1 MNDENLDLPG
11 ELQDVASRLRENRN
25 TGSPMEL
32 DEIKQRA
39 MSRAARASRPRGRKS
54 PRLVTAFL
62 LAGLTLSGASA
73 GVVAST
79 SGSSGGQPSAAISQY
94 VPPPD
99 QIVAGVQ
106 VAPGNAKLLAP
117 TGCVA
122 KAFNARVSGQN
133 VAKVVFF
140 LDGKKIKTLTTPNS
154 GARFQVRVNPANM
167 KIGVHRITASVTFK
181 AITKKAAQTFRISFQ
196 RCAKKL
202 AAPRFTG

>member
-32 DEIKQRA
+32 DELKQRA
-39 MSRAARASRPRGRKS
+39 MSRAARVSRPRGRKS

-79 SGSSGGQPSAAISQY
+79 SGSSGGQRSAAISQY
-94 VPPPD
+94 E
-99 QIVAGVQ
+99 QIVLGERV
-106 VAPGNAKLLAP
+106 VPGSAKLAAP

-133 VAKVVFF
+133 VAKVVFI
-140 LDGKKIKTLTTPNS
+140 LDGKKIKTLTKPNS
-154 GARFQVRVNPANM
+154 GARFQVRINPAKM
-167 KIGVHRITASVTFK
+167 KIGVHRISATVTF
-181 AITKKAAQTFRISFQ
+181 AAATKKAAKTYRISFQ

-202 AAPRFTG
+202 ALPRFTG

>member
-1 MNDENLDLPG
+1 MNDWEHTDLPG
-11 ELQDVASRLRENRN
+11 ELQDVASRLRENRH
-25 TGSPMEL
+25 TGSAMEL
-32 DEIKQRA
+32 DELKQRA
-39 MSRAARASRPRGRKS
+39 MTRAARSSRPRGRKS

-94 VPPPD
+94 E
-99 QIVAGVQ
+99 QIVAGERVL
-106 VAPGNAKLLAP
+106 PGSAKLAAP

-133 VAKVVFF
+133 VAKVVFT
-140 LDGKKIKTLTTPNS
+140 LDGKKIKTLTKPNS
-154 GARFQVRVNPANM
+154 GTRFQVRINPAKM
-167 KIGVHRITASVTFK
+167 KIGVHRIVAKVTF
-181 AITKKAAQTFRISFQ
+181 AAATKKAAQNFRISFQ

>member
-1 MNDENLDLPG
+1 MNDWDNTDLPS

-32 DEIKQRA
+32 DELKQRA

-79 SGSSGGQPSAAISQY
+79 SGSSGGQRSAAISQY
-94 VPPPD
+94 E
-99 QIVAGVQ
+99 QLVAGERIL
-106 VAPGNAKLLAP
+106 PGSAKLLAP

-133 VAKVVFF
+133 VAKVVFL
-140 LDGKKIKTLTTPNS
+140 LDGKKIKTLTTPNA
-154 GARFQVRVNPANM
+154 GARFQVRVNPA
-167 KIGVHRITASVTFK
+167 KLRIGVHRIVANVTFT
-181 AITKKAAQTFRISFQ
+181 AATKKAAKSYRISFQ
-196 RCAKKL
+196 RCPSRL
-202 AAPRFTG
+202 AAPQFTG

>member
-1 MNDENLDLPG
+1 
-11 ELQDVASRLRENRN
+11 
-25 TGSPMEL
+25 MEL

-133 VAKVVFF
+133 VAKVVFL
-140 LDGKKIKTLTTPNS
+140 LDGKKIKTLTTPNA
-154 GARFQVRVNPANM
+154 GARFQVRVNPA
-167 KIGVHRITASVTFK
+167 KLRIGVHRIVANVTFT
-181 AITKKAAQTFRISFQ
+181 AATKKAAKSYRISFQ
-196 RCAKKL
+196 RCPSKL
-202 AAPRFTG
+202 AAPQFTG

>member
-1 MNDENLDLPG
+1 MNDWENTDLPG

-25 TGSPMEL
+25 MGSAMEL
-32 DEIKQRA
+32 DELKQRA

-94 VPPPD
+94 E
-99 QIVAGVQ
+99 QLVAGVQ
-106 VAPGNAKLLAP
+106 IAPGSAKLVAP

-122 KAFNARVSGQN
+122 KAFNARVTGQN
-133 VAKVVFF
+133 VAKVVFI
-140 LDGKKIKTLTTPNS
+140 LDGKKIKTLTKPNS
-154 GARFQVRVNPANM
+154 GARYQVRVNPAKM
-167 KIGVHRITASVTFK
+167 KIGVHRISATVTFK
-181 AITKKAAQTFRISFQ
+181 AITKKAAKTYRISFQ

>member
-1 MNDENLDLPG
+1 MNDWDNTDLPS

-32 DEIKQRA
+32 DELKQRA

-79 SGSSGGQPSAAISQY
+79 SGSSGGQRSAAISQY
-94 VPPPD
+94 E
-99 QIVAGVQ
+99 QLVAGERIL
-106 VAPGNAKLLAP
+106 PGSAKLLAP

-133 VAKVVFF
+133 VAKVVFL
-140 LDGKKIKTLTTPNS
+140 LDGKKIKTLTTPNA
-154 GARFQVRVNPANM
+154 GARFQVRVNPA
-167 KIGVHRITASVTFK
+167 KLRIGVHRIVANVTFT
-181 AITKKAAQTFRISFQ
+181 AATKKAAKSYRISFQ
-196 RCAKKL
+196 RCPSKL
-202 AAPRFTG
+202 AAPQFTG